1 MRGGPGL
8 DPREPGT
15 AAGRPRL
22 GAEVLIVLG
31 LSFGQA
37 AIYALLRLI
46 RRLGEAESLRN
57 QTAAINTSVTD
68 VGWLDVTYQLVGAAF
83 ALVPVGLALYL
94 LAVRPAL
101 ANAGGAAWAPG
112 NDLATPLDPKW
123 PPVAGQSAA
132 AGASGRS
139 KAVRPGTLLGL
150 DLTQPLRDLGLGA
163 ALAAVIGLPGI
174 GLYFLG
180 RQLGVTVQVTT
191 NNLGD
196 HWWTLPVLVIAA
208 FAAGASEEV
217 VVVGYL
223 VRRLEALAWAP
234 WAIFLASAT
243 LRGTYHLYQGV
254 GPFFGNLAMGL
265 VFVWVFRRWGRVTP
279 LLLAHWIMD
288 IVAYVGPSLVGWPA

>member
-1 MRGGPGL
+1 
-8 DPREPGT
+8 
-15 AAGRPRL
+15 
-22 GAEVLIVLG
+22 VLG

-46 RRLGEAESLRN
+46 RRLGETAALRD

-101 ANAGGAAWAPG
+101 AHSSAAWG
-112 NDLATPLDPKW
+112 SGSDLAAPVDLKR
-123 PPVAGQSAA
+123 PPAA
-132 AGASGRS
+132 NLASPPRT
-139 KAVRPGTLLGL
+139 VRLGTLLGL
-150 DLTQPLRDLGLGA
+150 DLSQPLKDFGLGA
-163 ALAAVIGLPGI
+163 ALAAAIGLPGI
-174 GLYFLG
+174 GFYFLG
-180 RQLGVTVQVTT
+180 RQMGLTVQVTT
-191 NNLGD
+191 NNLGE
-196 HWWTLPVLVIAA
+196 HWWTLPVLVVAA

-234 WAIFLASAT
+234 WAIFLSSAV

-265 VFVWVFRRWGRVTP
+265 VFVWVFRRWGRVMP
-279 LLLAHWIMD
+279 LLLAHWLMD
-288 IVAYVGPSLVGWPA
+288 IVAFIGPSLIGWPA